1 MRPQRISST
10 EGVSSS
16 YASLIYRVLKL
27 SFSQKIHLF
36 IAIIAVILGAALQ
49 LMIPG
54 LLGQAVD
61 QASRFFQS
69 AQSGAGSSLEDL
81 YWTAFLLFA
90 FSSTRGIF
98 AFVHSFLGEAIGQNM
113 GYLLRMQYFE
123 QLQKLSFSYHDR
135 VHTGDLI
142 TLGILDIEGVRMF
155 INTGLLRMFFLL
167 TLVGGGFFLMLRT
180 NVFLGLVSLS
190 FVPFIVWRGT
200 AASLGLRKNWLQI
213 QEKLSVLTKVM
224 DENLNGI
231 RVVRAFCSQPYELDK
246 YDKASLEAL
255 RLFDKQISIKVTNDS
270 VMSFVFLSA
279 LGLVIWFGG
288 QKVLTN
294 EISLGTL
301 TVLLAFMSILQQPV
315 RQIGMLV
322 NSFSRAA
329 SCGERLFSILDRR
342 DYMQEDD
349 SNSEVNELGS
359 LEFENVSFKYPGEK
373 QPLILDRINLKVVP
387 GQTLGIIGP
396 QGSGK
401 STLAQLISRF
411 YDPTTGSIRF
421 NGKDLR
427 NYGLQSLRRSF
438 SIVQQ
443 DTFLF
448 TSTIGNNILYGDPWA
463 EENRI
468 IDAASRAQLHEHI
481 DHLPSHYNTM
491 IGERGL
497 ALSGGQR
504 QRLNISR
511 SLILDS
517 KILIFDD
524 STSAIDAATEQKI
537 RENLKE
543 GAAGRITLI
552 ISHRLA
558 SLMHADQIVYLENGA
573 ILERGNHD
581 ELMELNGHYAR
592 LYRLQTAF

>member
-1 MRPQRISST
+1 
-10 EGVSSS
+10 
-16 YASLIYRVLKL
+16 
-27 SFSQKIHLF
+27 
-36 IAIIAVILGAALQ
+36 
-49 LMIPG
+49 
-54 LLGQAVD
+54 
-61 QASRFFQS
+61 
-69 AQSGAGSSLEDL
+69 
-81 YWTAFLLFA
+81 
-90 FSSTRGIF
+90 
-98 AFVHSFLGEAIGQNM
+98 
-113 GYLLRMQYFE
+113 
-123 QLQKLSFSYHDR
+123 
-135 VHTGDLI
+135 
-142 TLGILDIEGVRMF
+142 
-155 INTGLLRMFFLL
+155 
-167 TLVGGGFFLMLRT
+167 
-180 NVFLGLVSLS
+180 
-190 FVPFIVWRGT
+190 
-200 AASLGLRKNWLQI
+200 
-213 QEKLSVLTKVM
+213 
-224 DENLNGI
+224 
-231 RVVRAFCSQPYELDK
+231 
-246 YDKASLEAL
+246 
-255 RLFDKQISIKVTNDS
+255 
-270 VMSFVFLSA
+270 
-279 LGLVIWFGG
+279 
-288 QKVLTN
+288 
-294 EISLGTL
+294 
-301 TVLLAFMSILQQPV
+301 
-315 RQIGMLV
+315 
-322 NSFSRAA
+322 
-329 SCGERLFSILDRR
+329 
-342 DYMQEDD
+342 
-349 SNSEVNELGS
+349 VNELGS